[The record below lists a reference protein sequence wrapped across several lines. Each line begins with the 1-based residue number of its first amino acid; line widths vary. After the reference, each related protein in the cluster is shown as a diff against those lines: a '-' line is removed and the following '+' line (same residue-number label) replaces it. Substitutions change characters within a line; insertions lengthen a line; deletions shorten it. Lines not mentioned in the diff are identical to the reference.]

1 MHLIRKWNEFM
12 GPKDER
18 LEAEEGKAVK
28 ASAYILLAGSL
39 LTLWYAVSLN
49 QVAYTTDSPLLT
61 PLGES
66 VVAVQ
71 WPLLATI
78 FAAGMAGGL
87 IQIRSGVVSA
97 RTRYAEVDRIPWD
110 FVSVVAFLCGVAVGV
125 LACVMRILAE
135 VQIVGV
141 ENVSCLGDVAM
152 GVVFFGMAFVLA
164 FIFMALSLHGAIA
177 RRKELEQQ
185 MED

>member
-1 MHLIRKWNEFM
+1 MHLIRKWNEVM

-71 WPLLATI
+71 WPLLVTI
-78 FAAGMAGGL
+78 FAAGMAGAL
-87 IQIRSGVVSA
+87 MQIRSGVVST
-97 RTRYAEVDRIPWD
+97 RTRYAGVDRIPWG
-110 FVSVVAFLCGVAVGV
+110 FVSAVALLCGIAVGV
-125 LACVMRILAE
+125 LSCVMRILAE

-141 ENVSCLGDVAM
+141 EHVAWLGDVAM

-164 FIFMALSLHGAIA
+164 FVFMALSLHSAIA